1 MSRTD
6 APEVY
11 TPRELAAAIGVPVLQ
26 IDGWIADGLV
36 ATVHE
41 GFVGDQEATR
51 LIRRLAATRA
61 TLGPDAR
68 QTPALIG
75 VPALFARSL
84 EAQRSVGLPTLL
96 STAVHAL
103 GILAIVIMTTI
114 GAGTLVTEERIPPEP
129 ARLVYLTT
137 PGPGGGGGGGG
148 RGQPEPPPK
157 AEQRAPRPRPIVSPV
172 PSVRPPRVV
181 TATRRP
187 VLNHEP
193 QPLLLAPVVSLPGN
207 LRNRLGILA
216 STSAAGPSQGSG
228 TGGGAGSGS
237 GIGLGDGDGPGL
249 GPGSGGGVGGG
260 PYRPGSGVEPPRLL
274 REVKPR
280 YSEEARRANVEGD
293 VVLEVI
299 ILADG
304 SVGQVVVRRSLGYGL
319 DARAV
324 EAVQQWR
331 FSPATRQGVAVDV
344 IVEVAVEFVLR

>member
-1 MSRTD
+1 MRRTD

-11 TPRELAAAIGVPVLQ
+11 APREMAAAIGVPVHR

-41 GFVGDQEATR
+41 GFIGDQEATR
-51 LIRRLAATRA
+51 LIRRLAETRA
-61 TLGPDAR
+61 ALGPDAR

-84 EAQRSVGLPTLL
+84 EAQRMVGLPTLL
-96 STAVHAL
+96 STAVHAI
-103 GILAIVIMTTI
+103 GVLAIVIMTTV

-129 ARLVYLTT
+129 TRLVYLTT
-137 PGPGGGGGGGG
+137 PGPGGGGGGLN
-148 RGQPEPPPK
+148 QPEPPPQ

-181 TATRRP
+181 ATRRP
-187 VLNHEP
+187 VLDHAP

-216 STSAAGPSQGSG
+216 STSAADPSQGSG
-228 TGGGAGSGS
+228 TGGGAGSGR
-237 GIGLGDGDGPGL
+237 GTGLGDGDGPGL
-249 GPGSGGGVGGG
+249 GPGFGGGIGGG

-280 YSEEARRANVEGD
+280 YSEAARRANVEGE

-304 SVGQVVVRRSLGYGL
+304 SVGQVEVRRSLGYGL

-331 FSPATRQGVAVDV
+331 FSPATRQGMAVDV